1 MASTAIDTQ
10 PTWRKV
16 LNFPLV
22 TLILATVVF
31 MATMTVSALAAK
43 PIPDPT
49 GSQQIVLKLIGCVL
63 LIVAYKFVI
72 ARMGEIKRDDL
83 RMPGAMRN
91 LGIGLAVG
99 AAIMFAVAIIAAVL
113 RVYSIAGP
121 GDTVA
126 LFPEIIA
133 LGVFPA
139 ISEEIFFRGILFR
152 WIEELGGSWFALAA
166 TSAFFG
172 LAHFYNPNASLFTSF
187 AIAVEAGLLLG
198 GTYMLTRSLWLPIG
212 LHAGWNLTQGE
223 ILDVNVSGLT
233 MDGLVDARTSGSE
246 LLSGGQFGFEG
257 SIIALI
263 LATAVGLWYVIRAV
277 NKGEVMRPWWVR
289 RRLAREAVAVEQ
301 PA

>member
-1 MASTAIDTQ
+1 MASIAIDAR

-16 LNFPLV
+16 IDFPLV
-22 TLILATVVF
+22 ALILATVVF
-31 MATMTVSALAAK
+31 MATLAASALIAK

-49 GSQQIVLKLIGCVL
+49 GPQQIVLKLIGCVL
-63 LIVAYKFVI
+63 LIVAYKVVI

-83 RMPGAMRN
+83 RVPGAVRN
-91 LGIGLAVG
+91 LGIGLGVG
-99 AAIMFAVAIIAAVL
+99 AGIMFAVAIIAAVL
-113 RVYSIAGP
+113 QVYSIAGP
-121 GDTVA
+121 GDTIN

-152 WIEELGGSWFALAA
+152 WIEELAGSWFALAL

-172 LAHFYNPNASLFTSF
+172 LAHFFNPNASLFTSF

-223 ILDVNVSGLT
+223 ILDVNVSGLS
-233 MDGLVDARTSGSE
+233 MEGLVNARTSGPE

-263 LATAVGLWYVIRAV
+263 LATAVGLWYVVRAV
-277 NKGEVMRPWWVR
+277 RQGELMRPWWVR
-289 RRLAREAVAVEQ
+289 RRLARETAVEQ
-301 PA
+301 QA

>member
-1 MASTAIDTQ
+1 MASTAIDAR

-16 LNFPLV
+16 IDFPLV
-22 TLILATVVF
+22 ALILATLVF
-31 MATMTVSALAAK
+31 MLTLAASALVAK

-63 LIVAYKFVI
+63 LILAYKLII

-83 RMPGAMRN
+83 RLPGAIRN
-91 LGIGLAVG
+91 LGIGLGVG
-99 AAIMFAVAIIAAVL
+99 AGIMFAIAIIAAVL
-113 RVYSIAGP
+113 QVYSIAGP
-121 GDTVA
+121 GDTA
-126 LFPEIIA
+126 NLFPEIIA

-152 WIEELGGSWFALAA
+152 WIEELAGSWFALAL

-172 LAHFYNPNASLFTSF
+172 LAHFFNPNASLFTSF

-223 ILDVNVSGLT
+223 ILDVNVSGLS
-233 MDGLVDARTSGSE
+233 MEGLVNARTSGPE

-263 LATAVGLWYVIRAV
+263 LATAVGLWYVVRAV
-277 NKGEVMRPWWVR
+277 RQGELMRPWWVR
-289 RRLAREAVAVEQ
+289 RRLAREAAVEQ
-301 PA
+301 SA